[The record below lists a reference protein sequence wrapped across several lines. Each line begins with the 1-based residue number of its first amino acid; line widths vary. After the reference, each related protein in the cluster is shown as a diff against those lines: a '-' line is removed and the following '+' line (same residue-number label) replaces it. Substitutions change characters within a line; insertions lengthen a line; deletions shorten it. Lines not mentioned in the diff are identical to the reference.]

1 MLTSFES
8 SEHWGTSPV
17 SGRARQIGLKG
28 KNFLFWQHAKYH
40 KVIAH
45 CTGSVGTW
53 SETWFVKLTSFK
65 PIILAIFHDKQT
77 LANIYFLTFFSNTT
91 DFRRKFSMAFV
102 KKTILFILR
111 VFSWCNNLTRVDAHN
126 YINRWQNEKVR
137 CIYKVA
143 LPQWRIS

>member
-1 MLTSFES
+1 MKIIHFA
-8 SEHWGTSPV
+8 H
-17 SGRARQIGLKG
+17 
-28 KNFLFWQHAKYH
+28 LFWIIRALGNISSFRSSQANRSKRE
-40 KVIAH
+40 KFPFLATCKISQSN

-53 SETWFVKLTSFK
+53 SETWFAKLTSFK

-111 VFSWCNNLTRVDAHN
+111 VFSWCNNLTRVDVCTQLH
-126 YINRWQNEKVR
+126 K
-137 CIYKVA
+137 
-143 LPQWRIS
+143 